1 LTIVIALV
9 TVAYLIDP
17 VTQAAGTRLDGRGA
31 VVTGAGSG
39 IGRAVA
45 LLLSDAGCQVAAA
58 DRNLEAAQETCRR
71 IRGPSV
77 AVEVDVRDEDSVVAM
92 FDAAEGSL
100 GVGLGIVA
108 NIAGIGSTTNA
119 PSTPV
124 DDWDDVF
131 AVNVRGVFLGCKH
144 GIPRLIAG
152 GGGVVVNMASVAGL
166 IGLPNRVAYCAS
178 KGAVVAL
185 TKALAVDHAEQGVRV
200 NCICPGTVDS
210 PWVRRL
216 VDEAG
221 ESIDALRARQ
231 RLGRLGTVEEIAHC
245 VLYAASDAAAFM
257 TGSAIV
263 IDGGL
268 SAG

>member
-1 LTIVIALV
+1 LTTAIRPAKVG
-9 TVAYLIDP
+9 YLND
-17 VTQAAGTRLDGRGA
+17 QANRRTSTRLEGRGA

-45 LLLSDAGCQVAAA
+45 LLLADAGCHVAVA
-58 DRNLEAAQETCRR
+58 DRDFQAARQTCTNSS
-71 IRGPSV
+71 GP
-77 AVEVDVRDEDSVVAM
+77 AVPIEVDVRDEASVVAM
-92 FDAAEGSL
+92 FDTAESAL
-100 GVGLGIVA
+100 GVGLHIVA
-108 NIAGIGSTTNA
+108 NIAGIGSTTDA

-124 DDWDDVF
+124 DEWDDVF

-144 GIPRLIAG
+144 GIPRLIAR

-166 IGLPNRVAYCAS
+166 VGLPSRAAYCAS
-178 KGAVVAL
+178 KGAVVAF
-185 TKALAVDHAEQGVRV
+185 TKALAVDHADQGVRV

-216 VDEAG
+216 IDEAG
-221 ESIDALRARQ
+221 ESIDALRTRQ

-245 VLYAASDAAAFM
+245 VLYAASDEAGFM